1 LEVSGLPP
9 DLIAFLIIV
18 LLLCVAYQ
26 FGMRCVLSY
35 RLTDEDVRA
44 VLFGVVP
51 VSVRKYRF
59 ITEVHTTTFFE
70 GEFITLAWR
79 VPNKLITGRGVM
91 IFSKGSLF
99 WGAVL
104 YTPDD
109 PEGLAR
115 ELRRR
120 VYQQTGRLP
129 LGS

>member
-1 LEVSGLPP
+1 MEVSGVPLVITV
-9 DLIAFLIIV
+9 LIVAV
-18 LLLCVAYQ
+18 LMYVVYEL
-26 FGMRCVLSY
+26 GMRYVLTY

-51 VSVRKYRF
+51 VSIRRYRF
-59 ITEVHTTTFFE
+59 VTEVHTTSFFE
-70 GEFITLAWR
+70 GQFTLAWR
-79 VPNKLITGRGVM
+79 VPNRLTGRGVM

-99 WGAVL
+99 WGAVF

-109 PEGLAR
+109 PEAFAR